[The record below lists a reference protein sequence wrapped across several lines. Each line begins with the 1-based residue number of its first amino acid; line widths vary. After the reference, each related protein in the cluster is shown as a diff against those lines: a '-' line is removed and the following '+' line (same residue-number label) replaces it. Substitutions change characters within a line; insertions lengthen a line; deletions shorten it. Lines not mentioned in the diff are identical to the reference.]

1 MMIVMKQD
9 ATEEQIQAVVD
20 RIESVGAR
28 AHRSPG
34 EEVTV
39 IGAIGDREHVQ
50 RLELEATPG
59 VDKVMPITKPYK
71 LASMQ
76 IRHGEPS
83 VFDIGGRKIGGDR
96 FALIAGPCT
105 VESHEQTIGT
115 AHIVKDA
122 GGTLFRGGAYK
133 PRTSP
138 YAFHGLGEE
147 GLRLL

>member
-9 ATEEQIQAVVD
+9 ATEDQIQAVID

-59 VDKVMPITKPYK
+59 VDRVMPITKPYK
-71 LASMQ
+71 LASTQ

-83 VFDIGGRKIGGDR
+83 IFEIGGRKIGGDN

-105 VESHEQTIGT
+105 VESRDQVMTT
-115 AHIVKDA
+115 ADDSK
-122 GGTLFRGGAYK
+122 
-133 PRTSP
+133 
-138 YAFHGLGEE
+138 
-147 GLRLL
+147 